1 MTTTPLDLKTQP
13 EQKVNIWSGFYKKAL
28 KERQN
33 QLKLAFPNLFPPT
46 SPIISRSSFLHSPS
60 SGSVPNLTKSASD
73 VSIHRNESSSDISS
87 LGIPEEKFP
96 ITSLDERIADNM
108 IENCVG

>member
-1 MTTTPLDLKTQP
+1 MATQIDNKTQP

-46 SPIISRSSFLHSPS
+46 SPLISKTSFLHSTP
-60 SGSVPNLTKSASD
+60 GSVTNLTESASLTD
-73 VSIHRNESSSDISS
+73 VSIHRNESTSDLSG
-87 LGIPEEKFP
+87 LGVTEEKFP
-96 ITSLDERIADNM
+96 ISSLDEHIADNM

>member
-1 MTTTPLDLKTQP
+1 MATAPLEVKTQT

-46 SPIISRSSFLHSPS
+46 SPLISKTSFLHSPS
-60 SGSVPNLTKSASD
+60 SGSVSNLTESASD
-73 VSIHRNESSSDISS
+73 VSIHRNESTSDLSS
-87 LGIPEEKFP
+87 LGVHEEKFP
-96 ITSLDERIADNM
+96 ITSLDEHIADNM